1 MDVRRPAHPSILS
14 SCSEMN
20 DFYVY
25 PPSAFTIFVYAMLLA
40 GTALA
45 WCIFQVLTAEA
56 DALKA
61 RLRRV
66 SYNLQL
72 AELQTGVPY
81 FTACGVP
88 NAECESGSTVYA
100 QLQERVANTVFL
112 PAAAPS
118 TPPSSRSVFQEP
130 NPLRMRTRGL
140 TAK

>member
-1 MDVRRPAHPSILS
+1 
-14 SCSEMN
+14 MN
-20 DFYVY
+20 DFYIY
-25 PPSAFTIFVYAMLLA
+25 PPSAFTIFVYAMLLMGA
-40 GTALA
+40 GLA
-45 WCIFQVLTAEA
+45 WCVFQLLTAEA

-88 NAECESGSTVYA
+88 NAECESGATVYA
-100 QLQERVANTVFL
+100 QLQDRVANTVFL
-112 PAAAPS
+112 PHVGPQSFSAPAS
-118 TPPSSRSVFQEP
+118 PTESLFEP
-130 NPLRMRTRGL
+130 NPLRMRTRRGI